1 MREILK
7 ESLRRLVTV
16 PGPSGRESEVG
27 RVIADLI
34 RPFVDEVRTD
44 ALGNV
49 IATRGAADSAA
60 ATAATSDAAS
70 PASPPRLMLSAH
82 MDTASL
88 IVTEVTQDG
97 FARFAL
103 IGVYGAA
110 SLPGQAVTT
119 PAGTVGVVGLDDGVD
134 PKDIGPGKMHIAIGA
149 ADREAAKKLGVSPGE
164 VFCLT
169 RDLIDLGDT
178 VSSPALDNR
187 AGCAVLIE
195 TARLLQEADPAPAA
209 AVDFVFTVQ
218 GAIAPR
224 GARPAA
230 FALRPSLALAV
241 DVTPAR
247 GPGKPKTQV
256 ELGQG
261 PAIRAKDGSYVAP
274 VAVRE
279 QLARAAAE
287 AGIAWQVEVS
297 SSEDDVSDAAAVE
310 IAGAGTLTGVV
321 GLPARQART
330 AAAVVSLADL
340 LAAAR
345 LLARVAGAP

>member
-1 MREILK
+1 MSETLK

-44 ALGNV
+44 ALGNI
-49 IATRGAADSAA
+49 IATRGAADSGV
-60 ATAATSDAAS
+60 ATAVAAPVAS
-70 PASPPRLMLSAH
+70 PASRSRLMLAAH

-88 IVTEVTQDG
+88 IVTEVTKDG

-103 IGVYGAA
+103 VGVYGAA

-119 PAGTVGVVGLDDGVD
+119 LAGTVGVVGLDDGVD
-134 PKDIGPGKMHIAIGA
+134 PKDIGSGKMHIAFGA
-149 ADREAAKKLGVSPGE
+149 ADREAAKKLGVFPGE
-164 VFCLT
+164 AFCLT

-187 AGCAVLIE
+187 AGCAVVIE
-195 TARLLQEADPAPAA
+195 TARLLREADSAPAA
-209 AVDFVFTVQ
+209 IIDFVFTVQ

-241 DVTPAR
+241 DVTAAR
-247 GPGKPKTQV
+247 GPGKPKTRV

-261 PAIRAKDGSYVAP
+261 PTIRVMDGSYVAP

-297 SSEDDVSDAAAVE
+297 SSEDDVTDAAAVE

-345 LLARVAGAP
+345 LLAKVAGAP